1 MRGMA
6 GQSGATS
13 HSRAGQI
20 LLLSSSSSSYLPA
33 RHGYGTVQYGK
44 VGVFFYYNMKKAPY
58 RSNISS
64 IWCKW
69 SLYKI
74 IASCVLQCV
83 YIDIFSL
90 NLYYECLRV
99 YLLTS
104 CLLSGRLLLKDWILL

>member
-44 VGVFFYYNMKKAPY
+44 VGVFFYYNMKEALY
-58 RSNISS
+58 ISNIPS

-69 SLYKI
+69 SLYKF
-74 IASCVLQCV
+74 IASCVLQCG
-83 YIDIFSL
+83 YIDI
-90 NLYYECLRV
+90 
-99 YLLTS
+99 LTS
-104 CLLSGRLLLKDWILL
+104 SNGSDPNEIISNKT

>member
-44 VGVFFYYNMKKAPY
+44 VGVFFYYNMKEALY
-58 RSNISS
+58 ISNIPS
-64 IWCKW
+64 ICWCKW
-69 SLYKI
+69 SLYKF
-74 IASCVLQCV
+74 IASCVLQCG
-83 YIDIFSL
+83 YIDI
-90 NLYYECLRV
+90 
-99 YLLTS
+99 LTS
-104 CLLSGRLLLKDWILL
+104 SNGSDPNEIISNKT

>member
-58 RSNISS
+58 RSNQ
-64 IWCKW
+64 
-69 SLYKI
+69 
-74 IASCVLQCV
+74 AFDVNGH
-83 YIDIFSL
+83 F
-90 NLYYECLRV
+90 
-99 YLLTS
+99 T
-104 CLLSGRLLLKDWILL
+104 RL